1 MQKFNEV
8 VEILNQGLIKNTEQK
23 IIIDYD
29 TSTINYKDEIIS
41 GYRSTM
47 DPFNQEIGEGV
58 FDYTQNPAEPTKPT
72 KKGVITKFVPII

>member
-47 DPFNQEIGEGV
+47 DPFN
-58 FDYTQNPAEPTKPT
+58 
-72 KKGVITKFVPII
+72 